1 MGPALSARCG
11 CQVLEEQKKKKEEED
26 GVVAVDIVHLLL
38 PLARVLLAPPPPP
51 PCSSSYCFPLRDEQQ
66 CSICKDYTHK
76 HNTED
81 YTHRGI
87 QDPVMR
93 KEEFDCL

>member
-38 PLARVLLAPPPPP
+38 PLARVLLAPPPLS
-51 PCSSSYCFPLRDEQQ
+51 CSSSYCYPLRDEQQ
-66 CSICKDYTHK
+66 SSICKDYTHK

-81 YTHRGI
+81 DTHRGI
-87 QDPVMR
+87 QDPIMR